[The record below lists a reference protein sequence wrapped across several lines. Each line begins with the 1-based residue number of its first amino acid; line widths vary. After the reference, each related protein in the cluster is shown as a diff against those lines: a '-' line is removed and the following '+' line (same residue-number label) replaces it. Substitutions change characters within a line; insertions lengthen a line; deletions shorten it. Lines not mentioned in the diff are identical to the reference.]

1 MKRILI
7 AFALLFATA
16 LVAAGGW
23 YLSKFNRSPP
33 TRGVPPSAHLS
44 SNLFRKLNS
53 KAREAKLFAGQ
64 VNYNQLICF
73 LVDMSLNSGS
83 KRFFVFDLGKDSI
96 IDAGLVTHG
105 RCNKTWLSG
114 RKYGNEIGC
123 GCTSLGKYK
132 IGNAYQGRFGLAYK
146 LHGLDSTN
154 SNAYKRFVVL
164 HAHECVPNQA
174 VDPAPI
180 CQSDGCPTVS
190 PGFLQKIAGII
201 NQSKKPVLLWIFE

>member
-1 MKRILI
+1 MKRIII
-7 AFALLFATA
+7 ACASLLVTF
-16 LVAAGGW
+16 LVMAGSW
-23 YLSKFNRSPP
+23 YLSKLTPRSHN
-33 TRGVPPSAHLS
+33 SAAPVSTGLS
-44 SNLFRKLNS
+44 HNLSRKINS
-53 KAREAKLFAGQ
+53 KGSEVKLF
-64 VNYNQLICF
+64 VKERNYNQSICF

-83 KRFFVFDLGKDSI
+83 HRFFVFDLVKDSI

-105 RCNKTWLSG
+105 RCNKTWLNG

-146 LHGLDSTN
+146 LHGLDATN

-190 PGFLQKIAGII
+190 PDFLQKIAGLI